1 MTSAAP
7 ALSASDI
14 RRLRLLAICVTVIG
28 LAVICFDLLYLYVPV
43 GKAPPQGFAPDIGAA
58 YARTVP
64 IPQLTFSARAFT
76 RISLALQAAMWASFF
91 AAIALLRQLADGP
104 GERAAL
110 KQIAVGSGLASVAL
124 ILAPPSL
131 SQDLYHYALFGRMIL
146 TRGLNPYVTTGEA
159 LIGDPIWELACL
171 RDHSTHYGP
180 LFTGLSVLAAAVGG
194 DRPIATALAFKTIAT
209 AFGALAAWSIIA
221 LARQQRRSSLL
232 PLGLVILN
240 PLILIETP
248 GSAHNEMIMMGLAL
262 AGLVVAGRGRP
273 NLGYAL
279 IVGSVHVKWVTA
291 CLAGLI
297 AIARLRE
304 TSGLPARAR
313 ELARLLGIA
322 VGVSVLLYLPFLTKA
337 DMMGAVR
344 SLLGGGH
351 AGGGMRA
358 SQFIQF
364 GAVVLGAIVVVA
376 RSGRRHLFEMS
387 ALACFGF
394 VLFVFP
400 WWMPWYL
407 IPTLVLLA
415 VGTFGRLNGVL
426 FGLAMVFT
434 LFLMANWAVLLPR

>member
-7 ALSASDI
+7 ALSAGDI
-14 RRLRLLAICVTVIG
+14 RRLRLLAICVAVIG
-28 LAVICFDLLYLYVPV
+28 VAVVCFDLLYLYVPAD
-43 GKAPPQGFAPDIGAA
+43 KTPPQGFAPDIGAA

-64 IPQLTFSARAFT
+64 LPQLTFSARAFT
-76 RISLALQAAMWASFF
+76 RLSLGLQAAMWAAFF

-104 GERAAL
+104 GERAAF
-110 KQIAVGSGLASVAL
+110 KQIVVGSALASAAL
-124 ILAPPSL
+124 ILAPPTL
-131 SQDLYHYALFGRMIL
+131 SQDLYHYAMFGRMIL

-180 LFTGLSVLAAAVGG
+180 LFTGLSVVAAAVGG
-194 DRPIATALAFKTIAT
+194 DRPIAMALAFKTIAT
-209 AFGALAAWSIIA
+209 AFGALAAWSIVA
-221 LARQQRRSSLL
+221 LARQERRSCLL
-232 PLGLVILN
+232 PLALVILN

-279 IVGSVHVKWVTA
+279 LVGSVHVKWVTA
-291 CLAGLI
+291 TLVGLY

-304 TSGLPARAR
+304 TPGLPARVR
-313 ELARLLGIA
+313 ELAKLLFIA
-322 VGVSVLLYLPFLTKA
+322 AGVSLLVYLPFWTRA
-337 DMMGAVR
+337 EMMGATR
-344 SLLGGGH
+344 NLLGGGH
-351 AGGGMRA
+351 ASGGMRP
-358 SQFIQF
+358 SQLLLF
-364 GAVVLGAIVVVA
+364 GAIVVSAIVVVG
-376 RSGRRHLFEMS
+376 RSGRRHVFEMT

-400 WWMPWYL
+400 WWMPWYM
-407 IPTLVLLA
+407 IPTFVLLA
-415 VGTFGRLNGVL
+415 VGTFGRLNGVV

-434 LFLMANWAVLLPR
+434 LFLMANWAVLMPR